1 MVASE
6 ASILARG
13 TLGTFSV
20 VNSSLA
26 GGPVMIRVTP
36 ILILAVALCGPLAA
50 AETSS
55 VRISGTVD
63 KLDGQ
68 VLSVKSKDGQE
79 LSINLPDGVRITAL
93 ANKSLDDIK
102 PGDFVGSAAVA
113 DADGK
118 LHAQEVHI
126 FPESLRGSG
135 EGHRPMSGPGQTMTN
150 ATVAEVVRSP
160 DGRGIKLRYPGGEQ
174 EIDVAA
180 DVRVVEILPGDL
192 SLLKPG
198 AAVSVFATKASDGS
212 LSARGVQA
220 EKDGVK
226 PLM

>member
-1 MVASE
+1 MKRVA
-6 ASILARG
+6 
-13 TLGTFSV
+13 T
-20 VNSSLA
+20 
-26 GGPVMIRVTP
+26 
-36 ILILAVALCGPLAA
+36 ILILAAALSGPLAA

-63 KLDGQ
+63 KLDGRI
-68 VLSVKSKDGQE
+68 LSVKSKDGQE
-79 LSINLPDGVRITAL
+79 LTINLPDGVRITAL

-113 DADGK
+113 DAEGK

-126 FPESLRGSG
+126 FPDSMRGSG

-174 EIDVAA
+174 EIDVAV

-192 SLLKPG
+192 SLLQPG
-198 AAVSVFATKASDGS
+198 AAVAVFASKAADGS
-212 LSARGVQA
+212 LNARGVQA

>member
-1 MVASE
+1 MKKVTT
-6 ASILARG
+6 ILVLAAA
-13 TLGTFSV
+13 LG
-20 VNSSLA
+20 
-26 GGPVMIRVTP
+26 
-36 ILILAVALCGPLAA
+36 GPLAA

-55 VRISGTVD
+55 VRISGTIE

-68 VLSVKSKDGQE
+68 ILSVMSKDGRE
-79 LSINLPDGVRITAL
+79 LAINLPDGVRISAL

-135 EGHRPMSGPGQTMTN
+135 EGHRPMADPGQTMTN

-174 EIDVAA
+174 EIDVAG

-192 SLLKPG
+192 SFLKPG
-198 AAVSVFATKASDGS
+198 AAVAVFATKASDGS
-212 LSARGVQA
+212 LSARGLQV

-226 PLM
+226 PLR

>member
-1 MVASE
+1 MKRITAIAV
-6 ASILARG
+6 LA
-13 TLGTFSV
+13 
-20 VNSSLA
+20 A
-26 GGPVMIRVTP
+26 
-36 ILILAVALCGPLAA
+36 ALCGPLAA
-50 AETSS
+50 AESTS
-55 VRISGTVD
+55 VRISGTVE

-68 VLSVKSKDGQE
+68 MLSVKAKDGQE
-79 LSINLPDGVRITAL
+79 LSVNLPDGVRITAL

-113 DADGK
+113 DENGK

-126 FPESLRGSG
+126 FPDSMRGAG
-135 EGHRPMSGPGQTMTN
+135 EGHRPMANPGQSMTN

-160 DGRGIKLRYPGGEQ
+160 DGRGLKLRYPGGEQ

-180 DVRVVEILPGDL
+180 DARVVEIIPGDR
-192 SLLKPG
+192 SLLTPG
-198 AAVSVFATKASDGS
+198 AAVAVFASKASDGS
-212 LSARGVQA
+212 LNARGVQA